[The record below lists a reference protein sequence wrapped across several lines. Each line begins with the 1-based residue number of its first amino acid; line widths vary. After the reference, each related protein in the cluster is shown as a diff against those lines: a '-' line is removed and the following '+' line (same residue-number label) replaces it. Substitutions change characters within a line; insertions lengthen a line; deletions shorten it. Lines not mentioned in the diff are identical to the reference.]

1 MTLATATDY
10 TGVRREG
17 RREKAAVRHPARLIP
32 VCISAADILVA
43 ISHIWRVSNNYVNLQ
58 HTSITYTQ
66 GANISEL
73 QWQFCCVC
81 IQSAN
86 QLLGSGQSNVCGQ
99 MALFCHYASHYQW
112 THVDWRKQ
120 WVFYNQFCGV
130 CKLLMINYA
139 CQLSVVLLL
148 K

>member
-10 TGVRREG
+10 TGVRREES
-17 RREKAAVRHPARLIP
+17 REKAAVRHPARLIL

-73 QWQFCCVC
+73 Q
-81 IQSAN
+81 
-86 QLLGSGQSNVCGQ
+86 
-99 MALFCHYASHYQW
+99 
-112 THVDWRKQ
+112 
-120 WVFYNQFCGV
+120 
-130 CKLLMINYA
+130 
-139 CQLSVVLLL
+139 
-148 K
+148 